1 MRRRT
6 SAAMRVLPH
15 VPDAWVD
22 ESKTRVGYEI
32 DFNRYFYIY
41 TAPRPLAEIEGELK
55 QIEREIADM
64 LAEVTE

>member
-1 MRRRT
+1 M
-6 SAAMRVLPH
+6 VI
-15 VPDAWVD
+15 
-22 ESKTRVGYEI
+22 ESQWISPSPCAGRLDGRIEDRVGYEI

-55 QIEREIADM
+55 QIKRDIADM